1 MRLNQYLQKIEQ
13 GKVIKLECF
22 ITCLPFSDPQQWR
35 DIYQAERVRGGY
47 LLDIIDVDKHQALY
61 KTIAQDRVEAAYQGS
76 SHDFTTSFSHILVL
90 NQYCVSQIPVV
101 VLSTNSG
108 FKCAGKLLGKQAVII
123 ENQENFY
130 RYQDFLAAIGVPN
143 YADDCDILLGA
154 GNQICHG
161 LNRGFLA
168 TYDVIYCAQ
177 DLDLGGLTIFQT
189 LRKTLPQCFWLA
201 PNDWAKYREQF
212 KLLPKNATQL
222 AKAIQLARDLGLSQ
236 EADTMNQT
244 RAFLEQ
250 EALLPIFF
258 QD

>member
-168 TYDVIYCAQ
+168 TYNVIYCAQ

-201 PNDWAKYREQF
+201 PNDWAKYREKF

-236 EADTMNQT
+236 EADIMNQT

-250 EALLPIFF
+250 EALLPVFF

>member
-13 GKVIKLECF
+13 GKVINLECF
-22 ITCLPFSDPQQWR
+22 ITCLPFLDPQQWR

-47 LLDIIDVDKHQALY
+47 LLDIIDVEKHQALY

-130 RYQDFLAAIGVPN
+130 RYQDFLAAIGVSN

-212 KLLPKNATQL
+212 KLLPKNAIQL

-250 EALLPIFF
+250 EALLPMFF